1 MFILFHEN
9 VYFKLGSA
17 SKVFSKRTPSMVI
30 LSWMAFKV
38 AGITSGVNLN
48 SMVDKY
54 PRARPE
60 WYTNLTSALGISRT
74 SWRTRVSVI
83 IPDVSDLEIKIK
95 LIGGKKIGFG
105 FVLSRFSGQGPQK
118 PKNFGKKPK
127 HFGIRKPQHFRQ
139 GSLKTRNISVQELW
153 EPKYFR
159 FKNPQNPKISGLFR
173 FLHILVKSCSYQDQ
187 GFYIQNLKIQKKES
201 GQEPWETPKPEN
213 LELGQL
219 QPISGSGFSG
229 QEPRN
234 PKNSGSNS
242 GFISDFLHTLP
253 GRWLRSQPP
262 WGYHYGLHGVVV
274 VAVANHGGAVAPL
287 IAVVDHGHNHVVDDH
302 HLVPGYKQG
311 PDLKKLKIKHQ
322 NQIQKTKQNG
332 DGNGTG
338 NHICG

>member
-38 AGITSGVNLN
+38 AGITSGVNLS

-187 GFYIQNLKIQKKES
+187 GFYIQNLKIQKKRVRS
-201 GQEPWETPKPEN
+201 RT
-213 LELGQL
+213 L
-219 QPISGSGFSG
+219 
-229 QEPRN
+229 RN
-234 PKNSGSNS
+234 PKTRKSRVGSAS
-242 GFISDFLHTLP
+242 AHIRIGVFRSRTQKPQKFWVKFRVYFGFFAHSTWKVIEIPASMRLP
-253 GRWLRSQPP
+253 LWASWCCSRGCRKP
-262 WGYHYGLHGVVV
+262 WRCCCSPYRCSWSW
-274 VAVANHGGAVAPL
+274 
-287 IAVVDHGHNHVVDDH
+287 
-302 HLVPGYKQG
+302 
-311 PDLKKLKIKHQ
+311 
-322 NQIQKTKQNG
+322 T
-332 DGNGTG
+332 
-338 NHICG
+338 